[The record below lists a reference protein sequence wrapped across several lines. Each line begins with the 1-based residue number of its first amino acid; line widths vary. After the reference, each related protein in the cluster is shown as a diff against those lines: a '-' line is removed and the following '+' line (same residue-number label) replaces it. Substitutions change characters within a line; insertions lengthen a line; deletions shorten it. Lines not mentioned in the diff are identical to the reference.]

1 MNDMDRNANVAENV
15 LVDLD
20 QELEHIRGFICGC
33 RFTSE
38 EHTVVFARKQPSDDK
53 QRFDLQHRRGVYP
66 PAALPTE
73 PPPPGL
79 NIHQ

>member
-1 MNDMDRNANVAENV
+1 MDRNANAAENV
-15 LVDLD
+15 LVDLY
-20 QELEHIRGFICGC
+20 QELEHVRRFICGC

-38 EHTVVFARKQPSDDK
+38 EPSVVFARKQPSDDK
-53 QRFDLQHRRGVYP
+53 LQFDLQHRRGVYP

-73 PPPPGL
+73 PSPPCL

>member
-1 MNDMDRNANVAENV
+1 MDRNANAAENV

-33 RFTSE
+33 
-38 EHTVVFARKQPSDDK
+38 RKQPSDDK

-73 PPPPGL
+73 PPPSGL
-79 NIHQ
+79 NIHQIVFV